1 MHVTVEYNESSYGYF
16 FAPVFVEFP
25 SLKQSLLDD
34 FAIYK
39 ATGKLPGYFGRDTG
53 YDRPPDIKDAE
64 LMHLHLAL
72 GANSFS
78 APPKSANLSDP
89 KTVQWHRTSNTALVY
104 SQNLYDENRYS
115 LIALFHPVA
124 HMSANNDDRMRRLAQ
139 YSRDFR
145 EIIHF

>member
-1 MHVTVEYNESSYGYF
+1 LHVTVEYNASSYAYF

-34 FAIYK
+34 FAAYK
-39 ATGKLPGYFGRDTG
+39 ATGKLPEYFGRDTG
-53 YDRPPDIKDAE
+53 YERPSDIIDAE

-72 GANSFS
+72 GSNAFS
-78 APPKSANLSDP
+78 APPNGANLSDP
-89 KTVQWHRTSNTALVY
+89 KTAQWHRTSNTALVY
-104 SQNLYDENRYS
+104 SQNLIDENRYS

-124 HMSANNDDRMRRLAQ
+124 HMSANNDDRMRVLAQ

-145 EIIHF
+145 SSFPL